1 MPRVNQKHYDVLKYW
16 EVEETTSRGPLK
28 STLFDGSLSMAVT
41 ITTIHKALT
50 LIVSFERA
58 LMLPQTEISLAR
70 PSSAKA
76 QD

>member
-1 MPRVNQKHYDVLKYW
+1 MPRVNQKHNDVLKYW

-41 ITTIHKALT
+41 ITTIYKALT
-50 LIVSFERA
+50 LTVTFERS
-58 LMLPQTEISLAR
+58 LMLPQIEISLVC
-70 PSSAKA
+70 PSSTKA